1 MHPDLAFTVCV
12 LSRFVDNPGH
22 PHWNAA
28 KRVLQYLKGTRTL
41 TLTYGASDE
50 TLGLDIFGD
59 ADGMSLETRK
69 AVTGYAFI
77 LNGGAVSWS
86 SKQQE
91 IIALL
96 TTEAEYIAMTSTAK
110 EALWFCAL
118 ISELFGSDHIS
129 PYNLQ

>member
-1 MHPDLAFTVCV
+1 MRNIPYRELIGGLVWLATATHPDLAFTVCV

-59 ADGMSLETRK
+59 ADGMSLET
-69 AVTGYAFI
+69 
-77 LNGGAVSWS
+77 
-86 SKQQE
+86 
-91 IIALL
+91 
-96 TTEAEYIAMTSTAK
+96 
-110 EALWFCAL
+110 
-118 ISELFGSDHIS
+118 
-129 PYNLQ
+129 